1 MTSGA
6 RPTPVWNL
14 MERHSTPTKCE
25 CLNGTT
31 RSERFEGN
39 MTTLAARAFESVDSC
54 TLDGLTVPAIAIS
67 ERVAS
72 QAYFGWGGEA

>member
-14 MERHSTPTKCE
+14 MERHSSPTKCE

-39 MTTLAARAFESVDSC
+39 MTTLAARASGVYSC

-72 QAYFGWGGEA
+72 QVSFGWGGEA

>member
-39 MTTLAARAFESVDSC
+39 MTTLAARASESVDSC
-54 TLDGLTVPAIAIS
+54 TLDGLTVIS

>member
-31 RSERFEGN
+31 RSERFEGK
-39 MTTLAARAFESVDSC
+39 MTTLAARASENVDSC

-67 ERVAS
+67 DRVAA
-72 QAYFGWGGEA
+72 QASFGWGGEA